1 LISRHIPFSSL
12 FINHYCKEK
21 ICFLLTPGKMNYMV
35 ALNLMK
41 NCEILVIVLISV
53 CWFIGKSYL
62 FSPYVFFP
70 IQLWLWEKKHQK
82 MIRICIFSNQLRL
95 REITYFSHVSSITNY
110 DWEKQHRTLIRIC
123 VFSNQLWLV
132 EVTFFQWVFHSW
144 LEKTHGGNMSDFSQS

>member
-1 LISRHIPFSSL
+1 MIGKSNLYVFFPIQLWLGRVTYMSSSL
-12 FINHYCKEK
+12 YNYDWEELL
-21 ICFLLTPGKMNYMV
+21 ICLLPYTTM
-35 ALNLMK
+35 
-41 NCEILVIVLISV
+41 
-53 CWFIGKSYL
+53 IGKSYL
-62 FSPYVFFP
+62 YVFFP

-132 EVTFFQWVFHSW
+132 EVTFFQWVFCI
-144 LEKTHGGNMSDFSQS
+144 